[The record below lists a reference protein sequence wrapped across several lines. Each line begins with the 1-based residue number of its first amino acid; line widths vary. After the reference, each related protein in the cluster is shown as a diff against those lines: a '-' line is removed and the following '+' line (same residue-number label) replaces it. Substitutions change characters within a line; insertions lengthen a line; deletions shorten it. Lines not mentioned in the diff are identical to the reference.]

1 MLIPQAY
8 FLVKFAVLT
17 AINLLSKNIL
27 MIHLPVLIADLGLI
41 LAAAGVTT
49 LLFKKIKQPLVLGYI
64 LAGLIVGPYLN
75 FTPTVTDHKSIT
87 IWAEIGV
94 IFLLFSLGLEFSF
107 KKLVK
112 VGGSAG
118 ITAII
123 DVVGMFSLGFCSGL
137 ILGWSKIDCIFLG
150 GIMSISS
157 TTIIMRAFDEL
168 GVKHKKFAGLVF
180 GVLIVEDLFAILLLV
195 LLSTLAVSQQFAGGE
210 MLISILKLGFFLTL
224 WFLAGI
230 FIIPT
235 FLKATKKLMN
245 DETMLIVS
253 LALCLIMVL
262 IAVKVGFSP
271 ALGAFI
277 MGSILAETTQ
287 AERIEHL
294 TKSVKD
300 LFAAIFFV
308 SVGMMIDPSVL
319 YEYAVPVLLI
329 STGIILGKFIFAG
342 LGSLLSGQPL
352 KTSVQAGVSLT
363 QIGEFSF
370 IIATLG
376 LSLKVTSDFLYPIAV
391 AVSALT
397 TFTTPYMIKLADPIF
412 NLLHRILPTKWI
424 DGISRYS
431 SSTQGI
437 TTFSDW
443 KTLLRAYTFNTI
455 IHGVILVSIVLLSS
469 RFLQPFVSNHILN
482 GDNGTILSLIIALIF
497 MVPFLWALAIR
508 RIERRAYSHLWLNKK
523 YTRGPLIAI
532 ELLRIALAVFFVGFL
547 IYQFYNTI
555 VAVSIALGLIVIG
568 MVVFSRKLQTFY
580 ERMEFRFL
588 NNLNAREQANKQPE
602 ILPWDSHLLELI
614 VAPESTLVGQTLVDL
629 AVREKYGINIA
640 LIERGKIMI
649 PTPARTERLYPNDK
663 VLVIGTDDQL
673 ASVKPLFEGVA
684 DENTTSFPKQDMSL
698 QKIIINSK
706 SPVFGQTIRDSGI
719 RERTQGL
726 VVGIERNGI
735 RILNPD
741 SNLVFE
747 NDDIVWIVGNNK
759 KIPELLK

>member
-1 MLIPQAY
+1 
-8 FLVKFAVLT
+8 
-17 AINLLSKNIL
+17 

-64 LAGLIVGPYLN
+64 LAGVIVGPYLD

-112 VGGSAG
+112 VGGSAS
-118 ITAII
+118 ITAIVE
-123 DVVGMFSLGFCSGL
+123 VVFMLSIGFGVGKM
-137 ILGWSKIDCIFLG
+137 LGWSTMDSIFLG
-150 GIMSISS
+150 GILSVSS
-157 TTIIMRAFDEL
+157 TTIIIRAFEEL

-180 GVLIVEDLFAILLLV
+180 GVLIVEDLVAILLLV
-195 LLSTLAVSQQFAGGE
+195 LLSTLAVSQQFAGTE
-210 MLISILKLGFFLTL
+210 MLISILKLAFFLVL
-224 WFLAGI
+224 WFLGGI
-230 FIIPT
+230 FLIPT

-262 IAVKVGFSP
+262 LAVKVGFSP

-287 AERIEHL
+287 AEKIEHL

-308 SVGMMIDPSVL
+308 SVGMLIDPSIL
-319 YEYAVPVLLI
+319 LEYALPIAVVTLATVLGKLI
-329 STGIILGKFIFAG
+329 SSTLGA
-342 LGSLLSGQPL
+342 LLSGQPL
-352 KTSVQAGVSLT
+352 KTSVQAGMSLA

-376 LSLKVTSDFLYPIAV
+376 LTLKVTSDFLYPIAV
-391 AVSALT
+391 AASAIT
-397 TFTTPYMIKLADPIF
+397 TFTTPYLIKVSEPFYNFLT
-412 NLLHRILPTKWI
+412 RILPQRWLNAIT
-424 DGISRYS
+424 RYS

-443 KTLLRAYTFNTI
+443 KTLLKAYTFNTI
-455 IHGVILVSIVLLSS
+455 IHGTVLIGIVLLSS
-469 RFLQPFVSNHILN
+469 RYLQPFVSKHIFN
-482 GDNGTILSLIIALIF
+482 GDNGTIVSLIIALIF

-508 RIERRAYSHLWLNKK
+508 RIERKAYSHLWLNKK

-555 VAVSIALGLIVIG
+555 VAVSIALGLIIVG

-614 VAPESTLVGQTLVDL
+614 VAPESTLVGQTLVEL

-673 ASVKPLFEGVA
+673 ASVKPLFEGIV
-684 DENTTSFPKQDMSL
+684 DESATSFPKQDMSL

-726 VVGIERNGI
+726 VVGIERNGV

-759 KIPELLK
+759 KIPDLLK

>member
-1 MLIPQAY
+1 
-8 FLVKFAVLT
+8 
-17 AINLLSKNIL
+17 
-27 MIHLPVLIADLGLI
+27 MIHLPDLIADLGLI

-64 LAGLIVGPYLN
+64 LAGIIVGPHVHFL
-75 FTPTVTDHKSIT
+75 PTVTDHKSIT

-107 KKLVK
+107 KKLAK

-123 DVVGMFSLGFCSGL
+123 DVCGMFSLGFCAGL
-137 ILGWSKIDCIFLG
+137 MLGWKSIDCIFLG

-157 TTIIMRAFDEL
+157 TTIIMRAFEEL
-168 GVKHKKFAGLVF
+168 NVKHKKFAGLVF

-195 LLSTLAVSQQFAGGE
+195 LLSTLAASQQFEGGE

-235 FLKATKKLMN
+235 FLRATKKLMN
-245 DETMLIVS
+245 DETMLVVS
-253 LALCLIMVL
+253 LALCLLMVIL
-262 IAVKVGFSP
+262 AVKVGFSP

-300 LFAAIFFV
+300 FFAAVFFV
-308 SVGMMIDPSVL
+308 SVGMMIDPQVL
-319 YEYAVPVLLI
+319 IVYAIPVI
-329 STGIILGKFIFAG
+329 SISFGIIIGKFIFAG
-342 LGSLLSGQPL
+342 LGALLSGQPL
-352 KTSVQAGVSLT
+352 KTSVQTGVSLT

-391 AVSALT
+391 AVSAVT
-397 TFTTPYMIKLADPIF
+397 TFTTPYMIKLADPIYRM
-412 NLLHRILPTKWI
+412 LDKTLPQKWVA
-424 DGISRYS
+424 GIGRYS
-431 SSTQGI
+431 TSTAGI
-437 TTFSDW
+437 TTLSDW
-443 KTLLRAYTFNTI
+443 KKLLKAYAFNTI
-455 IHGVILVSIVLLSS
+455 IHGVILVGIVLLSS
-469 RFLQPFVSNHILN
+469 RYLQPFVSKHLLDGHN
-482 GDNGTILSLIIALIF
+482 GIVVSLIIALLL

-508 RIERRAYSHLWLNKK
+508 RIERKAYSHLWLNKK

-532 ELLRIALAVFFVGFL
+532 EFLRIGLAIFFVGFL
-547 IYQFYNTI
+547 IVQFYNTW
-555 VAVSIALGLIVIG
+555 VAVTIALGLTIIG
-568 MVVFSRKLQTFY
+568 MIVFSRKLQGFY
-580 ERMEFRFL
+580 ERMEHRFL

-602 ILPWDSHLLELI
+602 ILPWDSHLLELV
-614 VAPESTLVGQTLVDL
+614 VAPESNLVGQTLIDL

-649 PTPARTERLYPNDK
+649 PTPNRDERLYPNDK

-673 ASVKPLFEGVA
+673 AAVKSLFEGVI
-684 DENTTSFPKQDMSL
+684 DENASAFPKQDMSL
-698 QKIIINSK
+698 QKIVIHSK
-706 SPVFGQTIRDSGI
+706 SPVFGQTIRSSGI
-719 RERTQGL
+719 REQTQGL
-726 VVGIERNGI
+726 VVGIERNGQ

-741 SNLVFE
+741 SNLIFE

-759 KIPELLK
+759 KMHELLK

>member
-1 MLIPQAY
+1 
-8 FLVKFAVLT
+8 
-17 AINLLSKNIL
+17 
-27 MIHLPVLIADLGLI
+27 MIHLPVLITDLGLI
-41 LAAAGVTT
+41 LAAAAVTT

-64 LAGLIVGPYLN
+64 LAGILVGPHVHFIPNVSDY
-75 FTPTVTDHKSIT
+75 KSIG

-107 KKLVK
+107 KKLAK

-123 DVVGMFSLGFCSGL
+123 DVFGMFGLGFCLGL
-137 ILGWSKIDCIFLG
+137 LLGWSQIDSIFLG
-150 GIMSISS
+150 GIMCISS

-195 LLSTLAVSQQFAGGE
+195 LLSTLAVSRQFEGIE

-230 FIIPT
+230 FIIPS

-253 LALCLIMVL
+253 LALCLLMVL
-262 IAVKVGFSP
+262 LAVEVGFSA

-287 AERIEHL
+287 AERIENL

-319 YEYAVPVLLI
+319 VTYAVPVLVI
-329 STGIILGKFIFAG
+329 AIGVILGKFVFAG
-342 LGSLLSGQPL
+342 LGALVSGQPL
-352 KTSVQAGVSLT
+352 KTSVQTGLSLT

-376 LSLKVTSDFLYPIAV
+376 LSLKVTSNFLYPIAV
-391 AVSALT
+391 AVSAIT
-397 TFTTPYMIKLADPIF
+397 TFSTPYMVKFAEPLFNYFTRIF
-412 NLLHRILPTKWI
+412 PQKWLQ
-424 DGISRYS
+424 GISRYS
-431 SSTQGI
+431 TSTAGI
-437 TTFSDW
+437 TALSDW
-443 KTLLRAYTFNTI
+443 KILLRAYSFNTLV
-455 IHGVILVSIVLLSS
+455 HGVILAAIVFLAAN
-469 RFLQPFVSNHILN
+469 FLQPFINKNIIN
-482 GDNGTILSLIIALIF
+482 GHNGTIISLLITLVL
-497 MVPFLWALAIR
+497 MTPFLWALAIR
-508 RIERRAYSHLWLNKK
+508 RIERRAYTHLWLNKK
-523 YTRGPLIAI
+523 YTRGPLVAI
-532 ELLRIALAVFFVGFL
+532 ELLRIAMAVFFIGFL
-547 IYQFYNTI
+547 IIQFYNTWI
-555 VAVSIALGLIVIG
+555 AVSIATSLIIAG
-568 MVVFSRKLQTFY
+568 MIIFSRKLQSFY

-588 NNLNAREQANKQPE
+588 SNLNAREAAQKQPE
-602 ILPWDSHLLELI
+602 ILPWDSHLLELT
-614 VAPESTLVGQTLVDL
+614 VAPESKLVGQSLVDL
-629 AVREKYGINIA
+629 AIREKYGINIA

-649 PTPARTERLYPNDK
+649 PTPHRDERLYPNDK

-673 ASVKPLFEGVA
+673 AAVAELFKGEI
-684 DENTTSFPKQDMSL
+684 EEQTSSFPKRDMTL
-698 QKIIINSK
+698 QKIVIDKN
-706 SPVFGQTIRDSGI
+706 SPVYGQSIRESGI
-719 RERTQGL
+719 REQTQGL
-726 VVGIERNGI
+726 VVGIERDGQ

-741 SNLVFE
+741 SNIVFE
-747 NDDIVWIVGNNK
+747 KDDVVWIVGNTK
-759 KIPELLK
+759 KIPELLR